1 MNICFLGGGN
11 MARAMISGLLNK
23 KYDSCLIR
31 VIESNHDKRI
41 SIESDFK
48 IAVLAEFKQ
57 IAADE
62 IIILAVKPQQTEIL
76 LRSISD
82 QISKQLILSIAAGI
96 QIQSIEKWTNG
107 YKNIVRSMPN
117 MCAQIQLGITALFSK
132 EVLTPKNKVA
142 VEEISSTIGEFIWLD
157 DESKMDAVTAISGSG
172 PAYIFYFLNAFIE
185 SAIQLGLSKNE
196 AEKLC
201 SKTILGASHLA
212 EDHISNL
219 QSLISSVASK
229 GGTTEE
235 GLKQLEFN
243 KLNEALLK
251 ATRAAYEKSKKLG
264 SEFN

>member
-1 MNICFLGGGN
+1 
-11 MARAMISGLLNK
+11 MARAMVSGLLNK
-23 KYDSCLIR
+23 KYDPTLIR
-31 VIESNHDKRI
+31 VIESDHDKRI

-48 IAVLAEFKQ
+48 IVVQAEFKQ

-62 IIILAVKPQQTEIL
+62 IIVLAVKPQQTAIL
-76 LRSISD
+76 LKSISD

-117 MCAQIQLGITALFSK
+117 MCSQIQLGITALYTK
-132 EVLTPKNKVA
+132 EVLTSKNKVA
-142 VEEISSTIGEFIWLD
+142 IEEISSAIGEFIWLD

-201 SKTILGASHLA
+201 GKTILGASHLA
-212 EDHISNL
+212 KDQLDDL
-219 QSLISSVASK
+219 QGLISSVASK

-243 KLNEALLK
+243 KLNEVLLK

>member
-1 MNICFLGGGN
+1 LNICFLGGGN

-23 KYDSCLIR
+23 KYDSSLIR
-31 VIESNHDKRI
+31 VIESNHDKRM

-62 IIILAVKPQQTEIL
+62 IIILAVKPQQAEIL
-76 LRSISD
+76 LRFISD

-132 EVLTPKNKVA
+132 EVLTAKNKIA
-142 VEEISSTIGEFIWLD
+142 VEEISSAIGEFIWLD

-212 EDHISNL
+212 EGHISNL

>member
-23 KYDSCLIR
+23 KYDSSLIR

-82 QISKQLILSIAAGI
+82 QISKQLIFSIAAGI

-132 EVLTPKNKVA
+132 EVLTAKNKVA

-212 EDHISNL
+212 EGHISNL